1 MLHNSAIL
9 TMADQYDLLNGVI
22 FNDLEPGFQGKPMP
36 LFDAEYFRSGTM
48 EY

>member
-22 FNDLEPGFQGKPMP
+22 FNDLERP
-36 LFDAEYFRSGTM
+36 LTRISR
-48 EY
+48 